1 MWRLIM
7 HYRWFY
13 CNDLELYEIDKE
25 WLVSLSLR
33 QIGITNK
40 QKRNNK
46 TNRMNDMEI
55 AEHVASYA

>member
-1 MWRLIM
+1 M
-7 HYRWFY
+7 HYRCLY

-46 TNRMNDMEI
+46 TNRMNGMKF
-55 AEHVASYA
+55 AEHVASYTQ